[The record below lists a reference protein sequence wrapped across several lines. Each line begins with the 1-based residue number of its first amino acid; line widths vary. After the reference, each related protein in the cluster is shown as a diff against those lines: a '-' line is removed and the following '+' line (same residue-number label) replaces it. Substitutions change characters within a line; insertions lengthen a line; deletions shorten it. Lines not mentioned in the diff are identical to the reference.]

1 VKRAR
6 LENIAPVLLSADV
19 AKTAEYY
26 HGVLGFEV
34 VEHYGA
40 SEPFAALYRDGVEI
54 IFVQAPFGQ
63 VEPNALRFGAGY
75 DLYLDPE
82 DVEGVDLLHAE
93 FASRGACILREPRLT
108 PYGCYE
114 FVVEDVDG
122 RRVGV
127 GRVKDRAVFFNRGP
141 RSGSALREPPAGHS
155 RPDAVTVLGQRS
167 QAAGPACE
175 PPARP
180 FGDGGW

>member
-1 VKRAR
+1 MKRAR

-19 AKTAEYY
+19 ARTVEYY
-26 HGVLGFEV
+26 HSVLGFEV

-40 SEPFAALYRDGVEI
+40 GEPFATLYRDGVEI
-54 IFVQAPFGQ
+54 IVVQARFGQ

-82 DVEGVDLLHAE
+82 DVEGVDLLHTE
-93 FASRGACILREPRLT
+93 FASRGARILHEPRLT

-114 FVVEDVDG
+114 FVIEDVDG

-127 GRVKDRAVFFNRGP
+127 GRVKDEAVFFKRGTLL
-141 RSGSALREPPAGHS
+141 APP
-155 RPDAVTVLGQRS
+155 
-167 QAAGPACE
+167 
-175 PPARP
+175 
-180 FGDGGW
+180 